1 MVHRGTSSVPTK
13 RMFHFSHINQNLRVT
28 KTILKEIINVNLILK
43 EKNYVKEPSI
53 VLKMKYIPIMVLTK
67 VKKD

>member
-1 MVHRGTSSVPTK
+1 MVHRGTSSVPTNK
-13 RMFHFSHINQNLRVT
+13 MFHFLHINQSLRVT
-28 KTILKEIINVNLILK
+28 KTILNEIINVNLILK

-53 VLKMKYIPIMVLTK
+53 VLKMKYIPTMVLTK